1 MPRIILLQET
11 PSTNDFLKRTAQ
23 SFESGTMI
31 VAYRQTAG
39 RGQKGNSWEAE
50 PGKNVTFSILLKNPR
65 IGVKEQ
71 FVLSEA
77 VSLAI
82 VDVLENYAEGFKVK
96 WPNDIYYGDCK
107 ICGILIE
114 NSLGSDA
121 IDYSI
126 VGVGL
131 NVNQHFFTSG
141 APNPISLHNI
151 TGENYELGAMNDR
164 IGAKIEEY
172 CTLDGSHSQIEAM
185 HQRYLEK
192 LYRNDGKPHQFITPQ
207 GELFDAV
214 IHGVA
219 LDGTLTLRHV
229 ADDTLHDYRFKEVG
243 FVINKKQF
251 L

>member
-1 MPRIILLQET
+1 MPNVILLQET
-11 PSTNDFLKRTAQ
+11 SSTNDFLKRTAQ

-31 VAYRQTAG
+31 VAYRQMAG

-50 PGKNVTFSILLKNPR
+50 PGKNVTFSILIKPPK

-82 VDVLENYAEGFKVK
+82 VDVLDSYAKGFKVK
-96 WPNDIYYGDCK
+96 WPNDIYYGDSK

-114 NSLGSDA
+114 NSLGEDA

-126 VGVGL
+126 IGVGV
-131 NVNQHFFTSG
+131 NINQQFFTSG

-151 TGENYELGAMNDR
+151 TGEIYDLADMNDR

-172 CTLDGSHSQIEAM
+172 CTFDGSRSQIEAM
-185 HQRYLEK
+185 HERYLDK
-192 LYRNDGKPHQFITPQ
+192 LYRNDGKPHQFISPQ
-207 GELFDAV
+207 GQLFEA
-214 IHGVA
+214 IIENVA
-219 LDGTLTLRHV
+219 LDGTFTLRHV
-229 ADDTLHDYRFKEVG
+229 DDDTLHDYRFKEVG
-243 FVINKKQF
+243 FVINKKKF
-251 L
+251 I

>member
-1 MPRIILLQET
+1 MPRTILLQET
-11 PSTNDFLKRTAQ
+11 SSTNDFLKRTAH

-50 PGKNVTFSILLKNPR
+50 PGKNVTFSILIKNPK

-71 FVLSEA
+71 FALSEA

-82 VDVLENYAEGFKVK
+82 VDVLENYAKGFKVK
-96 WPNDIYYGDCK
+96 WPNDIYYEDNK

-114 NSLGSDA
+114 NSLVDYS

-131 NVNQHFFTSG
+131 NINQQFFTSG

-151 TGENYELGAMNDR
+151 TGESYELGAMHDR
-164 IGAKIEEY
+164 IGAKVEEY
-172 CTLDGSHSQIEAM
+172 CTFDGSRSQIEAM
-185 HQRYLEK
+185 HERYLEK
-192 LYRNDGKPHQFITPQ
+192 LYRNDGEPHQFITPQ
-207 GELFDAV
+207 GEQFDAV
-214 IHGVA
+214 IHSVA

-229 ADDTLHDYRFKEVG
+229 ADGTLHDYRFKEVG